1 MTPLGK
7 IVIGST
13 AIALVVAGT
22 LMLRPRPSPL
32 VHAQLT
38 PAQAAELKPS
48 AAKVEQP
55 RSSPAPAAQTSPEPD
70 DPDFEDGNGS

>member
-7 IVIGST
+7 IVIAST

-22 LMLRPRPSPL
+22 LMLRPRPSPA

-38 PAQAAELKPS
+38 AAQAADLQPS

-55 RSSPAPAAQTSPEPD
+55 KTPPAPVVQTNPEPD
-70 DPDFEDGNGS
+70 DPEFEDGNGS